1 MSVDADLA
9 GRTFPATAPYEVG
22 REKIRD
28 FLTAIGA
35 EAGNG
40 DEAPPTFAIVVA
52 FRAMQQLLEDSEVG
66 IALHRVVHADQR
78 FVALRPVRP
87 GDVLTAE
94 LTVESLRRR
103 GGADIIGT
111 RTDVATLEGE
121 PVVTAY
127 ATLVHRGEEPAT

>member
-66 IALHRVVHADQR
+66 IALHRVVHA
-78 FVALRPVRP
+78 
-87 GDVLTAE
+87 
-94 LTVESLRRR
+94 
-103 GGADIIGT
+103 
-111 RTDVATLEGE
+111 
-121 PVVTAY
+121 
-127 ATLVHRGEEPAT
+127 